1 MKSRGPIL
9 LLLFAFFAV
18 HRLPAPIQEESP
30 TPKPK
35 AVAKKKTDDEGKA
48 KSQTQTKSKES
59 PFAQFAGVWTGSIN
73 GRALLS
79 VGLDTDTVSTPVTL
93 RISNDGMIQAT
104 SGGAT
109 SQQQFKGN
117 VSSDG
122 QALIWSSQFS
132 GSSSGVNYTAQA
144 QASLRL
150 TGPRTGFYKSDMI
163 MNMSANGK
171 GVISQ
176 SGTLTKQ

>member
-9 LLLFAFFAV
+9 LLLFAFLAV
-18 HRLPAPIQEESP
+18 HRSPAPILEESP

-35 AVAKKKTDDEGKA
+35 AVAKKKTDDEGKG

-59 PFAQFAGVWTGSIN
+59 PFAQFAGVWTGSTS
-73 GRALLS
+73 GRLIFDN
-79 VGLDTDTVSTPVTL
+79 GLDTGASTSTTTL
-93 RISNDGMIQAT
+93 TISSDGTIQ
-104 SGGAT
+104 GA
-109 SQQQFKGN
+109 QYRLKGS

-122 QALIWSSQFS
+122 HALIWPIQYSDSNATVR
-132 GSSSGVNYTAQA
+132 G

-150 TGPRTGFYKSDMI
+150 TGPKTGLYKSDII
-163 MNMSANGK
+163 MTLNVGGR
-171 GVISQ
+171 GVMDG